1 LLKTK
6 AETNGG
12 GRMRKPIIIFSLVMV
27 LAPLPTLI
35 PWLYDT
41 WMNDENTSWHA
52 APPSHFRTTGYAST
66 DDEPPWLMDS
76 SAMNLDETATADIVW
91 KEGWECPAPSDTR
104 SFLQSYITIDGIC
117 HIVV

>member
-1 LLKTK
+1 
-6 AETNGG
+6 
-12 GRMRKPIIIFSLVMV
+12 MRKPIIIFSLVMV

-52 APPSHFRTTGYAST
+52 APLSHFRTTGYAST
-66 DDEPPWLMDS
+66 DDETPWLMDS
-76 SAMNLDETATADIVW
+76 SAMNLDETATVDIVW

-104 SFLQSYITIDGIC
+104 SF
-117 HIVV
+117 